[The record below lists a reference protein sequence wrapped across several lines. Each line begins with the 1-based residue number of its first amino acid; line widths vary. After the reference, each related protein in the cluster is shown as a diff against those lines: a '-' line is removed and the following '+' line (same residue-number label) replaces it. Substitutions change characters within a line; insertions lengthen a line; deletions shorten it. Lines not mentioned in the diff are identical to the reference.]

1 MALDHKGNVQPTI
14 DKEEHW
20 HLDGDESKAGVK
32 RVAAFIYAMAI
43 DGPSIGLPVAINA
56 QYNYTTSQYELLT
69 AGSGGSTAP
78 TEGIGAW
85 VIGTDFT
92 IT

>member
-20 HLDGDESKAGVK
+20 HLDGDETKAGVK
-32 RVAAFIYAMAI
+32 RVAAFIYAIAV
-43 DGPSIGLPVAINA
+43 DGPSVGQAVAINA
-56 QYNYTTSQYELLT
+56 QYNSTTSQYELLT
-69 AGSGGSTAP
+69 AGSGTSSSP
-78 TEGIGAW
+78 SSGIGSM

-92 IT
+92 IA